1 MIESFQTYR
10 CSQGF
15 FTSLIY
21 FYFNTEIRYEVLRQ
35 VQRTILS
42 NDTIQ
47 RSSTG
52 ETLSTRLST
61 FRRSINRHRQSS
73 LQARQQERRRTNL
86 STGHS
91 SSAKPTPDFWRK
103 KSLALFCPC
112 VNQTITRKKHLP
124 EQASLHRQQNI
135 EQHRLNDTSPAIVP
149 DIIVEDDIGDP
160 SSPLVSPKD
169 IIENDNMTCDTMLMK
184 NENEDQEL
192 LTDEN
197 EVTIHQTSF
206 SVSSVN
212 VAKDIQLNR
221 LQRTRSNSEGNL
233 PNSSSTKHSHDNK
246 SLK

>member
-1 MIESFQTYR
+1 M
-10 CSQGF
+10 
-15 FTSLIY
+15 IY

-42 NDTIQ
+42 NDTIH

-61 FRRSINRHRQSS
+61 FRRSISRHRQSS
-73 LQARQQERRRTNL
+73 LQARQQDRRRTNL
-86 STGHS
+86 SSGHS
-91 SSAKPTPDFWRK
+91 SPTKPTPDFWRK
-103 KSLALFCPC
+103 KSLALLCPC
-112 VNQTITRKKHLP
+112 VNQTTARKKHLS
-124 EQASLHRQQNI
+124 EQAAPHQQQTVEKN
-135 EQHRLNDTSPAIVP
+135 HFNDTLPAIVP
-149 DIIVEDDIGDP
+149 DIIVEDDLGGQ
-160 SSPLVSPKD
+160 SSPLISLKD
-169 IIENDNMTCDTMLMK
+169 TIENDNMTCDTMLTK

-197 EVTIHQTSF
+197 EVTIHQTSC

-212 VAKDIQLNR
+212 IAKDIQMNR

-233 PNSSSTKHSHDNK
+233 PNSSSLKHSHDNK